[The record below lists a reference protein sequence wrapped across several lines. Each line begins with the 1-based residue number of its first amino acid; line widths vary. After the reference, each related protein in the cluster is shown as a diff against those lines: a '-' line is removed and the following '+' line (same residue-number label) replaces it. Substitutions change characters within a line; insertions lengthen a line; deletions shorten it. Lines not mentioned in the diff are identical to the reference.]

1 MPRNTIRGAPCNN
14 KFPLVSLVS
23 RTSVLAGAVN
33 ELAVCLEFMYPEHS
47 PCSFAGFKLV
57 VNQPRQRC
65 AVPVGCLFQVVGME
79 VALAEHLV
87 DHEAGQPTL
96 NLGNDESRA
105 GSYRR
110 AAAIKE
116 PAEIG
121 HRRQIAAHAGQ
132 AQKPFLGARDGRDAR
147 KGNDF
152 FNLVDSTGQIVV
164 AQSENNAVPVA
175 DLLRSEEHTSELQ
188 SRGHLV
194 CRLLL
199 EKKKTP

>member
-14 KFPLVSLVS
+14 KFPLLSLVS

-87 DHEAGQPTL
+87 DRKSTRL
-96 NLGNDESRA
+96 NSSHVA
-105 GSYRR
+105 ISY
-110 AAAIKE
+110 
-116 PAEIG
+116 
-121 HRRQIAAHAGQ
+121 
-132 AQKPFLGARDGRDAR
+132 
-147 KGNDF
+147 
-152 FNLVDSTGQIVV
+152 
-164 AQSENNAVPVA
+164 AVFC
-175 DLLRSEEHTSELQ
+175 L
-188 SRGHLV
+188 
-194 CRLLL
+194 
-199 EKKKTP
+199 KKKTNTH